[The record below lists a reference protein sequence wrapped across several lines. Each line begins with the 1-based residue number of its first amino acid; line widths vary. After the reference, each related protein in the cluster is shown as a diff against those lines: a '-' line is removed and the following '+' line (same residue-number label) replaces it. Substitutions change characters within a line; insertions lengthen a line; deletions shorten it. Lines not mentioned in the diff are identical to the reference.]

1 MQNKPNKINI
11 CYLQPVRKKP
21 LFDTSTRLKDLG
33 SNKQVMLILQNL
45 RYSNLLKQVS
55 GTYNVVNARVILKK
69 IVNPCIPNNS

>member
-55 GTYNVVNARVILKK
+55 GTYNVVNVRVIWKK